1 MSFVNIL
8 SWAAWLIAAT
18 WLWKAIEA
26 ARGLPLIPNIAE
38 PEYDV
43 TPEGSPSLTVIVPA
57 RNEEADIARCLGS
70 LLAQDYDNFR
80 VVAVNDRSTDR
91 TGELMEELAVERP
104 EKLRVLHI
112 NELPPGWLG
121 KTHAMAIA
129 ARDTVSD
136 YLLFTDADVAF
147 RSDALRR
154 CLAQA
159 VATGADHF
167 VTLPTPEIKSPG
179 EGMLL
184 GFLQVLGLWITRP
197 WRVADPSSMRD
208 SVGIGAFCLLRSSAY
223 RQIGGFEALRMEVLE
238 DLNLARR
245 IKALGLR
252 QRAALSSG
260 MVRVHWAAGAMG
272 VVRVMTKN
280 LFALFDFRAFL
291 LLGCCAAVVLFFL
304 LPIAGLFLPATLIP
318 ALIAIASIAWIYRLT
333 GRLSGISP
341 WYAALFPVSAA
352 LFIYTLLRSMLVT
365 LWQGGVTWRGT
376 FYSLTELR
384 KGNSIN

>member
-1 MSFVNIL
+1 MNFEHVL
-8 SWAAWLIAAT
+8 SWLAWLIAAA
-18 WLWKAIEA
+18 WLWKGIEA
-26 ARGLPLIPNIAE
+26 ARGLPRITDIAE
-38 PEYDV
+38 SKYD
-43 TPEGSPSLTVIVPA
+43 TMPMGTPSLAVIVPA
-57 RNEEADIARCLGS
+57 RNEEADVTGCLRS
-70 LLAQDYDNFR
+70 LLDQDYGNLQII
-80 VVAVNDRSTDR
+80 AVNDRSTDR

-112 NELPPGWLG
+112 KELPPGWLG
-121 KTHAMAIA
+121 KTHAMAVA
-129 ARDTVSD
+129 ARDTVSQ
-136 YLLFTDADVAF
+136 YLLFTDADVVF
-147 RSDALRR
+147 RSDTMRR
-154 CLAQA
+154 CLVEA
-159 VATGADHF
+159 VATSADHF
-167 VTLPTPEIKSPG
+167 VTLPTPEIKSCG

-208 SVGIGAFCLLRSSAY
+208 SVGIGAFCLLRSPAY

-245 IKALGLR
+245 IKRMGLR

-280 LFALFDFRAFL
+280 LFAFFDFRAFL
-291 LLGCCAAVVLFFL
+291 LLGCCAAVALFFL

-318 ALIAIASIAWIYRLT
+318 GLIAIASIAWIYRLT

-341 WYAALFPVSAA
+341 WYATLFPLSVA
-352 LFIYTLLRSMLVT
+352 LFIYSLLRSMLVT